1 MVLASYL
8 TSIRN
13 PEIMVDGGF
22 SVTHLINYCLQMN
35 NSKHNNFFLIF
46 LNCAGSLH
54 YLFTFDKNFMN

>member
-35 NSKHNNFFLIF
+35 NSKHNKKNLFFKLCRF
-46 LNCAGSLH
+46 VT
-54 YLFTFDKNFMN
+54 LFIYFDKNFMN

>member
-1 MVLASYL
+1 MSPFSASIIEKLQVVLATYL

-35 NSKHNNFFLIF
+35 NSKHNKFWFF
-46 LNCAGSLH
+46 
-54 YLFTFDKNFMN
+54 